1 MRCFGE
7 FKERWGGDAL
17 GDSATWKKENKEDT
31 YLSFPGKV
39 CKRDKKNNNNKFRHR
54 LHYLPWEGSI
64 RAVIHIIFSKS
75 SRIYLAGKECLM
87 HDAAFQKLTLASSS
101 SCR

>member
-1 MRCFGE
+1 MSSKRGGG
-7 FKERWGGDAL
+7 GGDAL

-31 YLSFPGKV
+31 YLSCPGKL
-39 CKRDKKNNNNKFRHR
+39 CKWDKKKKKKFGHR
-54 LHYLPWEGSI
+54 LHYLPWKGSI
-64 RAVIHIIFSKS
+64 TATIHIIFSKS
-75 SRIYLAGKECLM
+75 SHIYLAGKEYLM